1 MMKQS
6 GNNYYSFFLAFL
18 PVIMMY
24 KMPFVELSL
33 ATIIVIIMAIPALIY
48 LLRHRFELKKV
59 ALIVPLLLY
68 LLYSVT
74 KGTAKEGIINFLIL
88 IHIVAITQGIV
99 NVERIKKYFI
109 FFAVCASILVIIQQI
124 LHLATGYH
132 LPLIIYPAILD
143 GLKEAYHSAI
153 VAGVSRYGGMYRPAA
168 FFLEPAHFSQYC
180 YIGLLCALLDT
191 PNSLR
196 KGIVVSLGILA
207 TGSGLGLLITPLCWG
222 IWIFEKKLKGNIKHK
237 FSTIVVILLVVPI
250 IGYVLYSI
258 PFVES
263 AVSRLTATDGDYNA
277 IDGRLFF
284 WDRYFGNESASSLLY
299 GYGVEELPEEEFFT
313 GMMTLL
319 YAYGVIGMAL
329 FYLSLIVMIIKFHS
343 IGRYVLL
350 FYLGLTFSSDIIG
363 FIWIIVI
370 VGFAISLQ
378 SQPIMQRQSHRK
390 VKSNS
395 NIIKSSLIVLQNE

>member
-1 MMKQS
+1 MKQS
-6 GNNYYSFFLAFL
+6 GSNYYSFFLAFL

-24 KMPFVELSL
+24 KMPFAELSL
-33 ATIIVIIMAIPALIY
+33 ATLFVIIMALPAFGY
-48 LLRHRFELKKV
+48 LLRHKFEIKKV
-59 ALIVPLLLY
+59 AIIVPLLLY
-68 LLYSVT
+68 LLYSAA
-74 KGTAKEGIINFLIL
+74 KGTAKEGIINVLIL
-88 IHIVAITQGIV
+88 VHIVAITQGIV
-99 NVERIKKYFI
+99 NIERIKKYFI
-109 FFAVCASILVIIQQI
+109 FFAVLASILAIVQQL
-124 LHLATGYH
+124 LHLLTGFH
-132 LPLIIYPAILD
+132 LPLIFYPAILD

-153 VAGVSRYGGMYRPAA
+153 VSGVSRYGGMYRPAA

-180 YIGLLCALLDT
+180 YMGLLCSLLDVS
-191 PNSLR
+191 NSLR
-196 KGIVVSLGILA
+196 KAIVISLGIIA

-222 IWIFEKKLKGNIKHK
+222 IWIYEKKLKGNLKHK
-237 FSTIVVILLVVPI
+237 ILTILVVLIVVPI
-250 IGYVLYSI
+250 IGYVIYSI

-299 GYGVEELPEEEFFT
+299 GYGVKELPEEEFFT

-329 FYLSLIVMIIKFHS
+329 FYLSIILMIIRFKGIS
-343 IGRYVLL
+343 RYVLL

-370 VGFAISLQ
+370 IGFSISLQ
-378 SQPIMQRQSHRK
+378 SRPITQTYRYRK
-390 VKSNS
+390 EKLNS
-395 NIIKSSLIVLQNE
+395 NRIELSL

>member
-1 MMKQS
+1 MKQT
-6 GNNYYSFFLAFL
+6 GRNYYSFFLAFL

-24 KMPFVELSL
+24 KMPLIELSL
-33 ATIIVIIMAIPALIY
+33 ATILVIVMAIPAIVY
-48 LLRHRFELKKV
+48 LLNHNFELKKV
-59 ALIVPLLLY
+59 VFIVPLLLY
-68 LLYSVT
+68 LLYSAA
-74 KGTAKEGIINFLIL
+74 KGTAKEGVINVLIL
-88 IHIVAITQGIV
+88 IHIIAITQGIV
-99 NVERIKKYFI
+99 NVERIKKYFT
-109 FFAVCASILVIIQQI
+109 FFAVVASVLVIFQQL
-124 LHLATGYH
+124 LHLVTGFH

-143 GLKEAYHSAI
+143 GLKEAYQSAI
-153 VAGVSRYGGMYRPAA
+153 VSGVSRWGGMYRPAA

-191 PNSLR
+191 RNSLR
-196 KGIVVSLGILA
+196 KAIVISLGILA

-222 IWIFEKKLKGNIKHK
+222 IWIYEKKLKGNIKHK

-250 IGYVLYSI
+250 IGYALYSI

-319 YAYGVIGMAL
+319 YAYGVIGMTL
-329 FYLSLIVMIIKFHS
+329 FYLSLIIMIIRFKS

-370 VGFAISLQ
+370 VGFAISLH
-378 SQPIMQRQSHRK
+378 SQPIMQRQRHRK
-390 VKSNS
+390 VK
-395 NIIKSSLIVLQNE
+395 LISITNE